1 MNKLSL
7 CRGAARRDVQ
17 TGWGNRSGWS
27 DLRCLLCRSIVQ
39 SWNSPLP
46 KPSVGWCSWCFK
58 RCDQVYIFTSKSIVV
73 FLMVCD
79 IIDQVLLKES
89 VFGSDVLT
97 CSSCQHHTRKCT
109 SCSDGFAWGN
119 GILNSLQCAVC
130 VGCVRSWSCL
140 ESPAVSE
147 VSAICSWCLQKSFH
161 HLIEKNTFR
170 RSVYSFPQHFNYS
183 ACHLCLLILLQ
194 VLLHHMP
201 RPYPQVHTLW
211 RLHGSWWQQ
220 LRQQT
225 MPAMRSVSITGSIS
239 HRFCAHVSFI
249 TKGEKRPLRFCK

>member
-1 MNKLSL
+1 VQCVMNKLSL

-58 RCDQVYIFTSKSIVV
+58 RC
-73 FLMVCD
+73 
-79 IIDQVLLKES
+79 DQVLLKES

-161 HLIEKNTFR
+161 HLIEKIH
-170 RSVYSFPQHFNYS
+170 SVAACTAAPHATAVPSSAHSVEITWLVVAATTTTNY
-183 ACHLCLLILLQ
+183 ACNAIRFHHWLHLSSLLRTRF
-194 VLLHHMP
+194 LHH
-201 RPYPQVHTLW
+201 
-211 RLHGSWWQQ
+211 
-220 LRQQT
+220 
-225 MPAMRSVSITGSIS
+225 
-239 HRFCAHVSFI
+239 
-249 TKGEKRPLRFCK
+249 KR